1 MRDEEKNKD
10 YSKTQPKQRK
20 LKSISDKE
28 RSSEKNR
35 SKQQLKN
42 YVEGGFDEDDWDDT
56 FTR

>member
-1 MRDEEKNKD
+1 MRDEEKTKD
-10 YSKTQPKQRK
+10 YSKPQPKNRK

-42 YVEGGFDEDDWDDT
+42 YVEGGFDDDEWDDSY
-56 FTR
+56 TR